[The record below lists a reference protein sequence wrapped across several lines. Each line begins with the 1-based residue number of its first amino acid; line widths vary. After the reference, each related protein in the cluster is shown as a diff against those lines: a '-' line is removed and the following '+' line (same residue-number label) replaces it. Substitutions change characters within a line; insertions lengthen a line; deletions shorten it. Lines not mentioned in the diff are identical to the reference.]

1 MRTVAKFAFALATVT
16 AVSACAS
23 KPPPAP
29 ATPPPAP
36 VAAAPPARPMGPVP
50 GSAEDFRVSVG
61 DRVFFDYDQYTLRA
75 DARATLDKQAAWL
88 KRYGA
93 VRVLVDGNADE
104 RGTREYNLALGTR
117 RANSVKEY
125 LVSNGVAATRVD
137 TVSYG
142 KERPIA
148 TGS

>member
-1 MRTVAKFAFALATVT
+1 
-16 AVSACAS
+16 
-23 KPPPAP
+23 
-29 ATPPPAP
+29 
-36 VAAAPPARPMGPVP
+36 MGPVP

-125 LVSNGVAATRVD
+125 LVSNGVAAARVD

-148 TGS
+148 TGSDEASWAQNRNGHTGIVSGAVS